1 MVAIRATDNF
11 RHGIDGS
18 LGRSF
23 REFVSVDPNGVG
35 GCVARKLSALR
46 ERSLSE
52 AGRYHS
58 CEGSSRKHVVLLCPD
73 VLRNLV
79 QNDAGCGST
88 GWVRG
93 ESAVDSGAPVHHL
106 GAASLGDKNKIPGG

>member
-35 GCVARKLSALR
+35 GCVARKLGALR

-58 CEGSSRKHVVLLCPD
+58 CKGSSRKHVVLLWPD
-73 VLRNLV
+73 VFAESCAERRWLRV
-79 QNDAGCGST
+79 DGVGARRIG
-88 GWVRG
+88 RG
-93 ESAVDSGAPVHHL
+93 LGRTVHHR
-106 GAASLGDKNKIPGG
+106 GAASLGDKNNIPGG